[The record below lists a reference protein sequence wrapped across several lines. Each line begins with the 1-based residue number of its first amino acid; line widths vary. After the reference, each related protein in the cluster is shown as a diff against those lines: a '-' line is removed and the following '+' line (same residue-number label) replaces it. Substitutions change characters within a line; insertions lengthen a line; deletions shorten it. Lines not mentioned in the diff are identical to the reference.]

1 MLLAIFMLRQATKLP
16 HLEVAAPES
25 SYRLSLTPSKAH
37 RASPHHAP
45 KCNPLRSHRRAR
57 EQTVQ
62 SRDAYPRSLQ
72 RERISLFR
80 QINSLIGLVAR
91 SGDPH
96 DNRAI
101 QLSLTRRGAVLFAKL
116 IEVAQQRNAVLLVD
130 LPPER
135 RAIFLEFVEELITR
149 VRLTMETA
157 PP

>member
-1 MLLAIFMLRQATKLP
+1 
-16 HLEVAAPES
+16 
-25 SYRLSLTPSKAH
+25 
-37 RASPHHAP
+37 
-45 KCNPLRSHRRAR
+45 
-57 EQTVQ
+57 
-62 SRDAYPRSLQ
+62 
-72 RERISLFR
+72 
-80 QINSLIGLVAR
+80 VAR